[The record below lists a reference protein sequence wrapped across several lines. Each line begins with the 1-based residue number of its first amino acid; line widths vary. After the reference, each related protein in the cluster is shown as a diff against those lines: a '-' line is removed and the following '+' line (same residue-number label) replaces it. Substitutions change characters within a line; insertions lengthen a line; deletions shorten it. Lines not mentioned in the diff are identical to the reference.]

1 MAYES
6 SHRRTLASL
15 AALFLVVA
23 TGCATWPFH
32 TKERTS
38 ILTPG
43 MRVASIQEMAAR
55 ADDIDSAQQT
65 RLSEQLASQI
75 RTEPDPLVRKAIQET
90 IAEYSTP
97 LAHAVLV
104 AGLSDDDLDVR
115 LACCLKLGERAEA
128 SSTQVLRRVLENEE
142 ELDVRLAAVD
152 ALGKIPSSES
162 ISALAVALQ
171 DRDPAM
177 QYAGVQSL
185 RAISGLD
192 LGNDVK
198 AWREYATG
206 EQPQISPQGISVAE
220 RIQQASP
227 F

>member
-6 SHRRTLASL
+6 SHSRTLASL
-15 AALFLVVA
+15 AALSLIVA

-32 TKERTS
+32 AKERTS

-43 MRVASIQEMAAR
+43 MRVSAIREMAAR
-55 ADDIDSAQQT
+55 ADEVDSLQQA
-65 RLSEQLASQI
+65 RLSEQLATQI
-75 RTEPDPLVRKAIQET
+75 RTEPDPLVRRAIQET

-97 LAHAVLV
+97 LAHEVLV
-104 AGLSDDDLDVR
+104 AGLNDDDLDVR

-128 SSTQVLRRVLENEE
+128 SSTEVLRRTLESDE

-152 ALGKIPSSES
+152 ALGKIPSTES
-162 ISALAVALQ
+162 VAALAIALK

-198 AWREYATG
+198 AWQDYAAS
-206 EQPQISPQGISVAE
+206 EQPQLSPQGSVAE
-220 RIQQASP
+220 RIKQYSP